1 MIELKNG
8 GKRDSDFCRMRC
20 VLACVGKD
28 RMRPALRKVLVE
40 KDKGGVAIV
49 ATDGV
54 RLRKDFFAIRAAPGL
69 YDVRVN
75 TAKAIAL
82 EPSRE
87 LLRYPDYK
95 TAIPSCGGRDVYA
108 VSGKGPRFVMWVGA
122 ALGCYVDPMLM
133 ALGGDEKVEVF
144 VKKIDAGAS
153 PLVVR
158 NERSLLIVMP
168 MTLDD
173 GVAGVLDGM
182 QLDRLRRQR
191 KMAVAKPKTRPKAEV
206 ESAPWWSFGPRRKAA

>member
-8 GKRDSDFCRMRC
+8 GKRDSDFHRLRC

-28 RMRPALRKVLVE
+28 RMRPELQRVFVE
-40 KDKGGVAIV
+40 AAKGGVYAV
-49 ATDGV
+49 GCDGK
-54 RLRKDFFAIRAAPGL
+54 RLRRDLFKLKAEPGL
-69 YDVRVN
+69 YEIEIN
-75 TAKAIAL
+75 N
-82 EPSRE
+82 SRE
-87 LLRYPDYK
+87 IRLVPSKVLLRYPDYRK
-95 TAIPSCGGRDVYA
+95 VIPKCGDHDVYA
-108 VSGKGPRFVMWVGA
+108 ISGKGSRFVMWVGA

-144 VKKIDAGAS
+144 VKKTDAGAS

-158 NERSLLIVMP
+158 NERSLLVVMP

-191 KMAVAKPKTRPKAEV
+191 KMAVAKPKPRPKAEPV
-206 ESAPWWSFGPRRKAA
+206 PWWSFLPVRRKAA